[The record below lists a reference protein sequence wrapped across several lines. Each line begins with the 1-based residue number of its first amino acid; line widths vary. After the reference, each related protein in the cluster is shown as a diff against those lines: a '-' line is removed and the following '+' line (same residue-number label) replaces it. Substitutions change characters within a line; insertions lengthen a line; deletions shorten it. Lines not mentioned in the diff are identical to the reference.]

1 MMATDMAAHPKVEKG
16 IKTAERKI
24 ETAVSFGGLAHATM
38 VAWAEVVGILVATSI
53 VNGILGPK
61 GQKSY
66 E

>member
-38 VAWAEVVGILVATSI
+38 VA
-53 VNGILGPK
+53 
-61 GQKSY
+61 
-66 E
+66 